1 VHHLGAVD
9 RRHVHLVEGKLLSP
23 LTKQTRFVSEWRDRA
38 GFNRHPD
45 LIPAVNLLMQ

>member
-1 VHHLGAVD
+1 VPSIDGMCTWLKASCF
-9 RRHVHLVEGKLLSP
+9 SP